1 MKNSKLYLSILL
13 LSILGI
19 SPVKA
24 VTTQITSPPNRL
36 QSSDSNNFSLNYAQ
50 TLNQKGTEYLAAG
63 KADLALTN
71 WQEAHKIYTR
81 IKYVEGI
88 IGTEIN
94 QAQALQS
101 LGFYYQAK
109 LKLESVNSQLQKQP
123 NSALKV
129 RGLFSLGNALQ
140 FLRVL
145 DKRAGNAT
153 QGINLGAKETLTQA
167 LAIALAIDD
176 RESAAQI
183 KLSLGNT
190 LQMMGEEQLV
200 PAINTYQELI
210 SSAAPL
216 VKIQA
221 QVNLYRLVVEKL
233 PASIDKYQN
242 IINSGDPRLGIKS
255 GAESNLSRLKSAQEL
270 VSNPIKFLKDFR
282 EDLDLIPPSYHTIYA
297 YINLA
302 EVIINHQATVNKD
315 RTTVFKDR
323 ELLIQVSKLLATAIG
338 QARTIKDTR
347 GEAQAIGSLGHLYE
361 LTAQYGEAQK
371 LTQQALMIAENLPA
385 PDIAYRLNWQ
395 LGRILTATNP
405 ENTNSAIAAY
415 RQAVGHLK
423 SLRNDLNAIDADLQ
437 FSFRDSVEP
446 VYRELVALLL
456 KDGGKSLP
464 TNLSAARDLIESLQ
478 VAELENF
485 LRQGCLDTYTVQLD
499 KIDRSAVVIYP
510 IVLPDRIAVIA
521 SIPNQPLRYYSQKI
535 SKGEVEAIVTDLQSK
550 IQNSETDF
558 GAKNKPAFEQQSK
571 RVYDLLLAPLAK
583 DLQQTNTKTLVF
595 VLDGILRNIPMAVL
609 YDGDK
614 YLIEKYNL
622 ALTPGL
628 QLVPPQSTKDRGRR
642 QALLGGI
649 SEKQTN
655 FDPLPGVKPELEA
668 IAKLIPNEKLI
679 NSQFN
684 NRLISSNLVTS
695 NSQIVHLATHGKFSS
710 KPEDTFLLTWNDR
723 LDLNRLS
730 TLLQSR
736 GIQSGKEIDLLV
748 LSACETA
755 QGDNRATLGLAGV
768 AIRARAKS
776 TIASLWKSHDKS
788 TPILMSNLY
797 QNLTTKQLG
806 KAESLRMAQLSL
818 LRGSNAKYQAPYY
831 WGSFVLVGNWQ

>member
-13 LSILGI
+13 LGILGI

-24 VTTQITSPPNRL
+24 ANTPATSAPDEL
-36 QSSDSNNFSLNYAQ
+36 KSSAPGNSLLNHAQ

-63 KADLALTN
+63 KADLALTS
-71 WQEAHKIYTR
+71 WKEAHKIYTKIR
-81 IKYVEGI
+81 DVEGM

-101 LGFYYQAK
+101 LGFYNQAK
-109 LKLESVNSQLQKQP
+109 LTLQSVNAQLQERP
-123 NSALKV
+123 NSTLKV

-140 FLRVL
+140 SLRVL

-153 QGINLGAKETLTQA
+153 QGINLGAKETLNQA
-167 LAIALAIDD
+167 LAIAKAIDD

-200 PAINTYQELI
+200 PAINIYQELI
-210 SSAAPL
+210 SSASPL

-221 QVNLYRLVVEKL
+221 KVNLYRLVAEKL
-233 PASIDKYQN
+233 PASIDKYQS
-242 IINSGDPRLGIKS
+242 IISDDPRPGIKS
-255 GAESNLSRLKSAQEL
+255 GAGSNLSSLKSAQA
-270 VSNPIKFLKDFR
+270 VASNPIEFSENFR
-282 EDLDLIPPSYHTIYA
+282 KDLDSIPASNNTIYA

-302 EVIINHQATVNKD
+302 EIISNHQSTVNKNQQI
-315 RTTVFKDR
+315 VFKDR
-323 ELLIQVSKLLATAIG
+323 ELLIQVSKLLTTAIG

-347 GEAQAIGSLGHLYE
+347 GEAQALGSLGHLYE
-361 LTAQYGEAQK
+361 LTAQNGEAQK
-371 LTQQALMIAENLPA
+371 LTQQALIIAENLPA
-385 PDIAYRLNWQ
+385 PDIAYRLSWQ

-405 ENTNSAIAAY
+405 ENTSSAIAAY

-464 TNLSAARDLIESLQ
+464 ANLAAARDLIESLQ

-499 KIDRSAVVIYP
+499 KIDRSAIVIYP

-535 SKGEVEAIVTDLQSK
+535 SKGEVETIVTDLQSK
-550 IQNSETDF
+550 IQNSKTDF
-558 GAKNKPAFEQQSK
+558 GTLNKPAFEQQSK
-571 RVYDLLLAPLAK
+571 RVYDLLLAPLTK

-614 YLIEKYNL
+614 YLVEKYNL

-628 QLVPPQSTKDRGRR
+628 QLVPPQINKDRGRQ

-649 SEKQTN
+649 SEKQKN
-655 FDPLPGVKPELEA
+655 FDPLAGVKTEIEA
-668 IAKLIPNEKLI
+668 IAKLLPNNQLI

-684 NRLISSNLVTS
+684 NQLISSNLVTS

-755 QGDNRATLGLAGV
+755 QGDNRATLGLAGI

-776 TIASLWKSHDKS
+776 TIASLWKSSDTS

-797 QNLTTKQLG
+797 QNLTIKQLG
-806 KAESLRMAQLSL
+806 KAESLRMAQISL
-818 LRGSNAKYQAPYY
+818 LRGSNVTYQAPYY